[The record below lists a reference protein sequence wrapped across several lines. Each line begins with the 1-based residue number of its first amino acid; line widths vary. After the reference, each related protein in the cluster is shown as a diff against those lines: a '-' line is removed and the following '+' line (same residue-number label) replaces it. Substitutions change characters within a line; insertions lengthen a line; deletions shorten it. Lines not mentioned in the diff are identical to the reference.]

1 MLKQLLKIVTART
14 LVRGI
19 LVGVG
24 GGVLSAIGWRIG
36 TDIYQALKKRLQE
49 DAAPS
54 QVEAEGDGQGQGRA
68 EVEG

>member
-1 MLKQLLKIVTART
+1 MLKKMLKIVTART

-36 TDIYQALKKRLQE
+36 TDIYQALKKRLQD
-49 DAAPS
+49 DAEPPQA
-54 QVEAEGDGQGQGRA
+54 EAALDAQGRA